1 MSKIEENTGAVRPSN
16 ASLLEGGDE
25 NQFSIKQLSKQPNID
40 VFVKHKDSSSI
51 KTVRSYTWIYCF
63 DVFCG
68 IIALALGSVVSF
80 TVPYLLGV
88 CVDAM
93 IANDKEKINRYCF
106 YMIFIC
112 IISGATSGVRG
123 AIFNI
128 MSYKIARDIKYDVFW
143 YLVRKDISFFDERKT
158 GDILSRISQ
167 DVQVLQDG
175 LSTSISML
183 MRCGYVIVCVII
195 ILASISWKL
204 TLCAV
209 AGIAVTSTGMK
220 YFWSK
225 GF

>member
-1 MSKIEENTGAVRPSN
+1 
-16 ASLLEGGDE
+16 
-25 NQFSIKQLSKQPNID
+25 
-40 VFVKHKDSSSI
+40 
-51 KTVRSYTWIYCF
+51 
-63 DVFCG
+63 
-68 IIALALGSVVSF
+68 
-80 TVPYLLGV
+80 
-88 CVDAM
+88 
-93 IANDKEKINRYCF
+93 
-106 YMIFIC
+106 
-112 IISGATSGVRG
+112 
-123 AIFNI
+123 

-204 TLCAV
+204 TLCAI

-225 GF
+225 GFQLGKEVQEKKAGCTEVSEEAISNIRTVKAFACEGEEKAKFKIKNDEVYKKGQEQSLFEGIHRGWVGIMINSTNGMIIYVGNKLFERKEITIGELTAFLLYMILLIFNFIVF